1 MPDISTYDHVSK
13 QIGALRQER
22 STFVDHYRE
31 LSRWVQPRRGRFLIS
46 DSNRGEMSRHER
58 NNIVNSA
65 ATFALRTARAGL
77 LSGVM
82 SPARPWFKLGPPDP
96 ELAEFM
102 PVKEWLERV
111 ENIIRRIFNESNL
124 YNMAPSMLGELL
136 LFGTGAMSHVDNY
149 DDVARFF
156 THTAGSYMLAQDEDY
171 KICTIGREYQETVV
185 QLVRKFGLD
194 KVSTAVRTLYD
205 RGDYHSWRPVI
216 HLVEPNPDFDVR
228 SPMAKRKKFRSIYME
243 ADCSQKL
250 LLREGG
256 FEDFPVYAPRWEVTG
271 EDIYATDCP
280 GMTALGDVKALQTE
294 EKRKAQAI
302 DKMVNPPLRGPAALK
317 NVPVSSLPGGL
328 TIYDASGGQG
338 DGLAPIYMVNPKVQ
352 ELMLDIKEVEK
363 RIDRAFYVDMF
374 LAISNMDGIQPR
386 NEFELSQRNQER
398 LLQIGPVLE
407 QLHGEFL
414 NRLIDR
420 TFNQAWKAGILP
432 PPPPELQG
440 QSLKVEYISTLAM
453 AQKAVATSN
462 IDRLS
467 AFVGGLA
474 QVGYTG
480 ALDKFDADQAVD
492 EYAQALLV
500 PAKLV
505 VPDDVVAQRRQERE
519 QAQRAALAMEMAKGG
534 ADIAKTA
541 ADAKTGEA
549 NALTRMIGQ
558 DEPADE

>member
-1 MPDISTYDHVSK
+1 MPEVSTYDYVSK
-13 QIGALRQER
+13 QIEAMRTER
-22 STFVDHYRE
+22 SSFIDHYRE
-31 LSRWVQPRRGRFLIS
+31 LSRWVQPRRGRFLRA
-46 DSNRGEMSRHER
+46 DRNKGEASRHER
-58 NNIVNSA
+58 NNLVNSA

-82 SPARPWFKLGPPDP
+82 SPARPWFKLGAPDP
-96 ELAEFM
+96 DLSEFLT
-102 PVKEWLERV
+102 VKEWLEKV
-111 ENIIRRIFNESNL
+111 ELIIRRIFNESNL

-136 LFGTGAMSHVDNY
+136 LFGTGAMSHVDNF

-156 THTAGSYMLAQDEDY
+156 THTAGSYMLAQDENY
-171 KICTIGREYQETVV
+171 KVSIMGREYEETTL

-194 KVSTAVRTLYD
+194 KVSRSVRDQYD
-205 RGDYHSWRPVI
+205 KGNYHSWHPVY
-216 HLVEPNPDFDVR
+216 HLVEPNPDFDPR
-228 SPMAKRKKFRSIYME
+228 SPLSKRKKFRSTYIE
-243 ADCSQKL
+243 ADCNDKV
-250 LLREGG
+250 LLRESG

-280 GMTALGDVKALQTE
+280 GMTALGDTKALQIE
-294 EKRKAQAI
+294 EKRKGQAI
-302 DKMVNPPLRGPAALK
+302 EKMVNPPLHGPASLK

-328 TIYDASGGQG
+328 TVYDTPGGQG
-338 DGLAPIYMVNPKVQ
+338 GSLAPIYMVNPKVQ
-352 ELMLDIKEVEK
+352 ELMMDIKEVEK

-453 AQKAVATSN
+453 AQKAVATNN

-467 AFVGGLA
+467 AFIAGLA
-474 QVGYTG
+474 GAGYTG
-480 ALDKFDADQAVD
+480 VLDKFDADQAVD

-505 VPDDVVAQRRQERE
+505 VPDDIVAQRRAERE
-519 QAQRAALAMEMAKGG
+519 QAQRAALAMEMAKAG
-534 ADIAKTA
+534 ADVAKTA
-541 ADAKTGEA
+541 SDAKTGEA

-558 DEPADE
+558 DEAENE

>member
-1 MPDISTYDHVSK
+1 MPEVSTYDYVSK
-13 QIGALRQER
+13 QIEAMRTER
-22 STFVDHYRE
+22 SSFIDHYRE
-31 LSRWVQPRRGRFLIS
+31 LSRWVQPRRGRFLRA
-46 DSNRGEMSRHER
+46 DRNKGEASRHER
-58 NNIVNSA
+58 NNIINSA

-82 SPARPWFKLGPPDP
+82 SPARPWFKLGAPDP
-96 ELAEFM
+96 DLSEFLA
-102 PVKEWLERV
+102 VKEWLEKV
-111 ENIIRRIFNESNL
+111 ELIIRRIFNESNL
-124 YNMAPSMLGELL
+124 YNMAPTMLGELL
-136 LFGTGAMSHVDNY
+136 LFGTGAMSHVDNF

-156 THTAGSYMLAQDEDY
+156 THTAGSYTLAQDENY
-171 KICTIGREYQETVV
+171 KIAIMGREYEETTL

-194 KVSTAVRTLYD
+194 KVSRSVKDQYD
-205 RGDYHSWRPVI
+205 KGNYHTWHPVY
-216 HLVEPNPDFDVR
+216 HLVEPNPDFDPR
-228 SPMAKRKKFRSIYME
+228 SPLAKRKRFRSIYIE
-243 ADCSQKL
+243 AACNDKI
-250 LLREGG
+250 LLRESG
-256 FEDFPVYAPRWEVTG
+256 FKDFPAYAPRWEVTG

-280 GMTALGDVKALQTE
+280 GMTALGDTKALQTE

-302 DKMVNPPLRGPAALK
+302 DKMVNPPLRGPASLK

-328 TIYDASGGQG
+328 TVYDTSGGQG
-338 DGLAPIYMVNPKVQ
+338 EALAPIYMVNPKVQ
-352 ELMLDIKEVEK
+352 ELMMDIREVEK
-363 RIDRAFYVDMF
+363 RIERAFYVDMF

-420 TFNQAWKAGILP
+420 TFTQAWDAGILP

-453 AQKAVATSN
+453 AQKAVATNN

-467 AFVGGLA
+467 AFIGGLA
-474 QVGYTG
+474 GAGYTG
-480 ALDKFDADQAVD
+480 VLDKFDADQAVD

-500 PAKLV
+500 PAKLIV
-505 VPDDVVAQRRQERE
+505 SDDVVAKRRAERE
-519 QAQRAALAMEMAKGG
+519 QAQKAALAMEMAKGM
-534 ADIAKTA
+534 ADTAKTA
-541 ADAKTGEA
+541 AGASTAEP

-558 DEPADE
+558 DDADE